1 MVPSAHLG
9 ETCRTGRIPC
19 VAAVWEDVEV
29 MSKFKR
35 VARLAAGALLATGI
49 FAGSVAPA
57 SAAPADTQSARMHLM
72 DTGWGG

>member
-1 MVPSAHLG
+1 
-9 ETCRTGRIPC
+9 
-19 VAAVWEDVEV
+19 

-35 VARLAAGALLATGI
+35 VARIVAGTLLATGI

-57 SAAPADTQSARMHLM
+57 SAAPAQHISTHAHATLL

>member
-1 MVPSAHLG
+1 
-9 ETCRTGRIPC
+9 
-19 VAAVWEDVEV
+19 

-35 VARLAAGALLATGI
+35 VARVVAGALLATGI

-57 SAAPADTQSARMHLM
+57 SAATADVHANRAHMTLM